1 VIAASPLLS
10 KVADVASFDDV
21 AQIAAALPAVHES
34 DRRGNRVWYVKD
46 KAFAWERPFTKA
58 DIRRFG
64 AVTPPEGPFVAV
76 RVSSL
81 EEKDVKLMARPDV
94 FFTIPHFDGFA
105 ALMIQLKLVKNRDLR
120 EAILDAWLAMAP
132 PDLVAQISR

>member
-1 VIAASPLLS
+1 M
-10 KVADVASFDDV
+10 ASFDDV

-105 ALMIQLKLVKNRDLR
+105 ALMIQLKLVKKRDLR

-132 PDLVAQISR
+132 PDLASQISR

>member
-1 VIAASPLLS
+1 M
-10 KVADVASFDDV
+10 ASFDDV

-64 AVTPPEGPFVAV
+64 AVTPPQGPFVAV

-105 ALMIQLKLVKNRDLR
+105 ALMIQLKPVKKRDLR

-132 PDLVAQISR
+132 PDLASQVSR